1 MTVLYSICAILGC
14 TILVCQSVLTVL
26 GFAGHDVDDGGD
38 APTIAHDGDIDHDHT
53 GDHHGSSWFF
63 GIITMRTVTAAMAF
77 FGLTGLA
84 LTAGGG
90 EPRSSLIA
98 AGGAGAAA
106 IFFVHWMMKS
116 LAHLRS
122 EGTVRIERAVGAVGS
137 VYIKIPG
144 RRAGQG
150 KVTVELQG
158 RSVELSAVT
167 EHDELPTGATIVV
180 TRVIGPDA
188 VEVAPS
194 IHAA

>member
-1 MTVLYSICAILGC
+1 MTVFYSICAILGC
-14 TILVCQSVLTVL
+14 TILVCQSVLTVI
-26 GFAGHDVDDGGD
+26 GFAGGVDIDDG
-38 APTIAHDGDIDHDHT
+38 PDGEAVDHDAH

-63 GIITMRTVTAAMAF
+63 GIITMRTITAALAF

-84 LTAGGG
+84 TSAGGG
-90 EPRSSLIA
+90 TAQGSLFA
-98 AGGAGAAA
+98 AAAAAVAA

-116 LAHLRS
+116 LAHLKA
-122 EGTVRIERAVGAVGS
+122 EGTIRIEKALGAIGT

-150 KVTVELQG
+150 KVTLELQG

-180 TRVIGPDA
+180 TKVIGPDA

-194 IHAA
+194 AEAA

>member
-1 MTVLYSICAILGC
+1 MTVFYSICAILGC

-26 GFAGHDVDDGGD
+26 GFAGVDVDDMDG
-38 APTIAHDGDIDHDHT
+38 HDGEIGHDHG

-63 GIITMRTVTAAMAF
+63 GIITMRTITAALAF

-84 LTAGGG
+84 T
-90 EPRSSLIA
+90 S
-98 AGGAGAAA
+98 AGGADRQGSLFAAGTAAVAA

-116 LAHLRS
+116 LAHLRA
-122 EGTVRIERAVGAVGS
+122 EGTVRIEKALGAVGT

-150 KVTVELQG
+150 KVTLELQG

-188 VEVAPS
+188 VEVAAS
-194 IHAA
+194 TQAA